1 MAFRAPRSL
10 VAGDRVAVIAPSSA
24 VASDLHRP
32 RVEAGLARLRGWG
45 LEVVEGAHLWAT
57 DPDNELA
64 GRDVDRAAD
73 LAAAWTDPSIAAII
87 CARGGYGMQRLL
99 AVLPPETL
107 ATGEGKW
114 LVGFS
119 DVTPLLHRIA
129 AAAGL
134 QSVHGPMVAGLADG
148 EEPGIESL
156 RALMFGELQ
165 DAPLLSGLTAWGDG
179 EASGPLVGG
188 NVALLAASVGTGDL
202 VPARGGIAFFEDVGQ
217 HGFVLDRS
225 LTQLLRAG
233 WFDGVR
239 GVLIGDFTMDAS
251 PAEIELV
258 LRDRLLP
265 LGVPVW
271 AGGEFGHERLNRA
284 LPHGADV
291 ILGGGALC
299 LGAASG

>member
-1 MAFRAPRSL
+1 MVLRAPRSL

-24 VASDLHRP
+24 VAGDVNRP
-32 RVEAGLARLRGWG
+32 RVEAGIARLRGWG
-45 LEVVEGAHLWAT
+45 LEVVESAHLWDT
-57 DPDNELA
+57 DPGNELA
-64 GRDVDRAAD
+64 GRDIDRAAD
-73 LAAAWTDPSIAAII
+73 LAAAWMDPSIAAII
-87 CARGGYGMQRLL
+87 CARGGYGLQRLL
-99 AVLPPETL
+99 AVLPRETL
-107 ATGEGKW
+107 ATGKGKW

-129 AAAGL
+129 VEAGL
-134 QSVHGPMVAGLADG
+134 QSIHGPMVAGLSDG

-156 RALMFGELQ
+156 RALLFGEAD
-165 DAPLLSGLTAWGDG
+165 DAPLLTGLTPWHDG
-179 EASGPLVGG
+179 EVTGPLVGG

-239 GVLIGDFTMDAS
+239 GVLVGDFTMDAT

-271 AGGEFGHERLNRA
+271 AGGTFGHALLNCA

-291 ILGGGALC
+291 KLGGGELR
-299 LGAASG
+299 LS